1 MGKLI
6 LFFAFSFF
14 VLSLTSNV
22 KAQNPE
28 IKDITH
34 KTNVTSVWEVN
45 TDVWENGVGAGLHYP
60 SLLNNKYQTLG
71 LKKGDYQISV
81 VVHLAAGYWLLN
93 DEAYEKHTKKAGG
106 NPNKKLVEQ
115 LINDGVSIEICG
127 VTMLNNGWTSKDLL
141 PGVVMLETGAY
152 SRIID
157 LEKSGYSYIRF

>member
-1 MGKLI
+1 MFKLKNY
-6 LFFAFSFF
+6 LAVF
-14 VLSLTSNV
+14 VLFVLVSAV

-60 SLLNNKYQTLG
+60 SLLNAKYQSLG

-93 DEAYEKHTKKAGG
+93 DAAYQKHTGKTGA
-106 NPNKKLVEQ
+106 NPNKELVAQ
-115 LINDGVSIEICG
+115 LIKDGVSIELCG
-127 VTMLNNGWTSKDLL
+127 VTMLNNKWTAPDLL
-141 PGVVMLETGAY
+141 PGVIILETGAY

-157 LEKSGYSYIRF
+157 LQKSGYSYIRF

>member
-1 MGKLI
+1 MKNLSFI
-6 LFFAFSFF
+6 LFASLLFIFS
-14 VLSLTSNV
+14 NA

-60 SLLNNKYQTLG
+60 SLLNGRYIQQG

-93 DEAYEKHTKKAGG
+93 DAAYVKHTGKSKG
-106 NPNKKLVEQ
+106 NPNKDLVAQ
-115 LINDGVSIEICG
+115 LIADGVSVEICG
-127 VTMLNNGWTSKDLL
+127 VTMENNKWTASDLL
-141 PGVVMLETGAY
+141 PGVMILGMGAY
-152 SRIID
+152 ARIVD
-157 LEKSGYSYIRF
+157 LQKSGYSYIRF

>member
-1 MGKLI
+1 MKNL
-6 LFFAFSFF
+6 SF
-14 VLSLTSNV
+14 VLFASLLFIFSNA

-60 SLLNNKYQTLG
+60 SLLNGRYIQQG

-93 DEAYEKHTKKAGG
+93 DAAYAKHTGKSKG
-106 NPNKKLVEQ
+106 NPNKDLVAQ
-115 LINDGVSIEICG
+115 LIADGVSVEICG
-127 VTMLNNGWTSKDLL
+127 VTMENNKWTASDLL
-141 PGVVMLETGAY
+141 PGVMILGMGAY
-152 SRIID
+152 ARIVD

>member
-1 MGKLI
+1 MKNL
-6 LFFAFSFF
+6 SF
-14 VLSLTSNV
+14 VLFASLLFIFSNA

-60 SLLNNKYQTLG
+60 SLLNGRYIQQG

-93 DEAYEKHTKKAGG
+93 DAAYAKHTGKSKG
-106 NPNKKLVEQ
+106 NPNKDLVAQ
-115 LINDGVSIEICG
+115 LIADGVSVEICG
-127 VTMLNNGWTSKDLL
+127 VTMENNKWTASDLL
-141 PGVVMLETGAY
+141 PGVMILGMGAY
-152 SRIID
+152 ARIVD
-157 LEKSGYSYIRF
+157 LQKSGYSYIRF

>member
-1 MGKLI
+1 MKNL
-6 LFFAFSFF
+6 SF
-14 VLSLTSNV
+14 VLFVSLYFIFSNA

-34 KTNVTSVWEVN
+34 KSNVTSVWEVN

-60 SLLNNKYQTLG
+60 SLLNAKYQTLG

-93 DEAYEKHTKKAGG
+93 DEAYEKHTKKSGG
-106 NPNKKLVEQ
+106 NPNKTLVAQ

-127 VTMLNNGWTSKDLL
+127 VTMLNNGWTAKDLL

>member
-1 MGKLI
+1 MKILSFVLFSV
-6 LFFAFSFF
+6 LFFIS
-14 VLSLTSNV
+14 SNV

-60 SLLNNKYQTLG
+60 SLLNAKYQTLG

-93 DEAYEKHTKKAGG
+93 DEAYAKHTKKSGG
-106 NPNKKLVEQ
+106 NPNKTLVAQ

-127 VTMLNNGWTSKDLL
+127 VTMLNNGWTAKDLL

>member
-1 MGKLI
+1 MKNL
-6 LFFAFSFF
+6 SF
-14 VLSLTSNV
+14 VLFASLLFIFSNA

-60 SLLNNKYQTLG
+60 SLLNGRYIQQG

-93 DEAYEKHTKKAGG
+93 DAAYVKHTGKSKG
-106 NPNKKLVEQ
+106 NPNKDLVAQ
-115 LINDGVSIEICG
+115 LIADGVSVEICG
-127 VTMLNNGWTSKDLL
+127 VTMENNKWTASDLL
-141 PGVVMLETGAY
+141 PGVVILGMGAY
-152 SRIID
+152 ARIVD
-157 LEKSGYSYIRF
+157 LQKSGYSYIRF

>member
-1 MGKLI
+1 MKNL
-6 LFFAFSFF
+6 SF
-14 VLSLTSNV
+14 VLFASLLFIFSNA

-60 SLLNNKYQTLG
+60 SLLNGRYIQQG

-93 DEAYEKHTKKAGG
+93 DAAYVKHTGKSKG
-106 NPNKKLVEQ
+106 NPNKDLVAQ
-115 LINDGVSIEICG
+115 LIADGVSVEICG
-127 VTMLNNGWTSKDLL
+127 VTMENNKWTASDLL
-141 PGVVMLETGAY
+141 PGVMILGMGAY
-152 SRIID
+152 ARIVD
-157 LEKSGYSYIRF
+157 LQKSGYSYIRF